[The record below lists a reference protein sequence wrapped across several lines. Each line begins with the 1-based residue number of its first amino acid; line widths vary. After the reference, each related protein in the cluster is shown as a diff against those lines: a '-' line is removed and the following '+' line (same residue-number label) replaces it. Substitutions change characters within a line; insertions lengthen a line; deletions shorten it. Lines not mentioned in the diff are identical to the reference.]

1 MNTSYVDAFFFKQH
15 EIQHCTFK
23 MLLIYIYTAKNQIHC
38 GHSILIHSNV
48 LYRDTVPRESKDEA
62 CRGQISGCGAAIS
75 FLFIYSFGYP
85 LKVSI
90 ATEGPPVQESL
101 LISPSEALPKMQ
113 KRFFNRVNKKL
124 FLLGKRPVTPVI
136 RINLE
141 GWKKL
146 FFFFLSVSLLISVC
160 VV

>member
-1 MNTSYVDAFFFKQH
+1 M
-15 EIQHCTFK
+15 
-23 MLLIYIYTAKNQIHC
+23 
-38 GHSILIHSNV
+38 
-48 LYRDTVPRESKDEA
+48 
-62 CRGQISGCGAAIS
+62 
-75 FLFIYSFGYP
+75 
-85 LKVSI
+85 
-90 ATEGPPVQESL
+90 
-101 LISPSEALPKMQ
+101 SPSEALPKMQ